1 MINILCILD
10 SFLYHDCDKNWL
22 MKVPLKLL
30 DEGKIIF
37 YKRKFYKII
46 NIYISDLLTICIVE
60 DYSDKECENIKID
73 PKRIDGILLDHQ
85 IKLLENRI
93 NKNKENNND

>member
-30 DEGKIIF
+30 DEDKIIF

-46 NIYISDLLTICIVE
+46 NIYI
-60 DYSDKECENIKID
+60 
-73 PKRIDGILLDHQ
+73 
-85 IKLLENRI
+85 
-93 NKNKENNND
+93 